1 MFYVYN
7 YDIITAW
14 RSSCKMTDDWCM
26 MCQHVGA
33 NVSLSGTSKH
43 YTDRSDRLHN
53 QLGDN
58 RALLNIVQVFVGLND
73 DACCYI

>member
-14 RSSCKMTDDWCM
+14 RSSCKMTGDWCM
-26 MCQHVGA
+26 RRRHVGA

-43 YTDRSDRLHN
+43 YTDRRDRLHN
-53 QLGDN
+53 QLRDN
-58 RALLNIVQVFVGLND
+58 RGLLNIVQVIVDLND
-73 DACCYI
+73 DAYCCI